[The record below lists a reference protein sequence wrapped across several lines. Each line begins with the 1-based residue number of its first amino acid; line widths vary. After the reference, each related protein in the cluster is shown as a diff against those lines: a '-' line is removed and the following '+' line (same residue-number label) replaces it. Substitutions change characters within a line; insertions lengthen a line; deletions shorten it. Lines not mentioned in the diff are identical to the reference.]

1 MCLLS
6 FASTTLHTTPCFRY
20 DLGTRFRQKYVLRQ
34 NLFRDIPPINISDHV
49 RVHTSNL
56 HRTLF
61 TASALIRGMFPS
73 TPHFFN
79 YYTDRLDVNME
90 KVDEHLRKSGQTLG
104 IGIQVESQV
113 TNDELFHQIK
123 TASER
128 AKEFKLRNVLDC
140 EFMKNIQTK
149 TKEWEDLA
157 NKLFEMTQESVFD
170 PSKNTLMERIAKF
183 KVVANQIRI
192 ARAHNMPAFPNRK
205 LLSLSKKEED
215 MVFEAVRTCS
225 FFIFIRTTRQN
236 QNEIR
241 HEATGN
247 TCFDQQS
254 PIVWTMVSEMSL
266 QVI

>member
-1 MCLLS
+1 MEFSGVRLCFSLPLFLLS
-6 FASTTLHTTPCFRY
+6 PQHFFMYRY

-34 NLFRDIPPINISDHV
+34 NLFRGIPPINISDHV

-123 TASER
+123 TAVSMQR
-128 AKEFKLRNVLDC
+128 SSSRRMC
-140 EFMKNIQTK
+140 
-149 TKEWEDLA
+149 W
-157 NKLFEMTQESVFD
+157 
-170 PSKNTLMERIAKF
+170 
-183 KVVANQIRI
+183 
-192 ARAHNMPAFPNRK
+192 
-205 LLSLSKKEED
+205 
-215 MVFEAVRTCS
+215 
-225 FFIFIRTTRQN
+225 
-236 QNEIR
+236 
-241 HEATGN
+241 
-247 TCFDQQS
+247 
-254 PIVWTMVSEMSL
+254 IVSS
-266 QVI
+266 